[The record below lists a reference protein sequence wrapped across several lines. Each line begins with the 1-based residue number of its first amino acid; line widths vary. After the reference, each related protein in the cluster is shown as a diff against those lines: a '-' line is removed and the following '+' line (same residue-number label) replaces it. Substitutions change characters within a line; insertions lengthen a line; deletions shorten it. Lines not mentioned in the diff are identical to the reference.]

1 MFKKE
6 SLKLLPFYLFFII
19 LTIAVSN
26 NSFFWDKDIIIS
38 KKAYWFYENGF
49 SLHLPNSIDTGY
61 TPALSLLLAVLWKI
75 FGTKLQVGHYLMLPF
90 SLGLVYQLYIFLS
103 HFFANK
109 RYIFLTLV
117 LVVIDTTLL
126 SQVIVVSSDLV
137 MAFFFF
143 LSINSI
149 LDKKRYILYFSLIGL
164 SVIHFRGVIS
174 CMIVFIF
181 DYYYFK
187 SKNREKYLKS
197 LLCAIPQYLPAA
209 FIYLAYLV
217 YHYKTTGW
225 ILKHDES
232 PWAGCFEIVNFKGF
246 LRNILIVIWRLVDFG
261 RLFLWCIGFYFL
273 FLFIKKKIKFDDKI
287 TVLIALI
294 SFAFIVNL
302 PPMLIFNLLTG
313 HRYFMIIYILLTIII
328 AYLVFEKTKTQKQ
341 ANIFYVIIIFGLVT
355 GNLWIY
361 PDKIAK
367 GWDAT
372 IAHIP
377 YYHLRKKMIDY
388 IEDKGIPFSEVGSEI
403 PNTSGI
409 KYIDL
414 SDDDRTFPLKDLK
427 VDKYIF
433 YSNIYNMF
441 TNEEIDELKQNWIP
455 EKEYRCLQ
463 VYVRLYRNPRYPE
476 PDYHE
481 PEYHEPEYIKNSS

>member
-38 KKAYWFYENGF
+38 RTAYWFYENGF

-61 TPALSLLLAVLWKI
+61 TPALSFILAVLWKI
-75 FGTKLQVGHYLMLPF
+75 FGIKLQVGHYLMLPF
-90 SLGLVYQLYIFLS
+90 SLGLVYQLYVFLK
-103 HFFANK
+103 HFFKNEK
-109 RYIFLTLV
+109 YIFLTLII
-117 LVVIDTTLL
+117 LVIDTTLL

-149 LDKKRYILYFSLIGL
+149 LNKKRHILYFSLIGL
-164 SVIHFRGVIS
+164 SLIHFRGVIS
-174 CMIVFIF
+174 CLIVFIF

-187 SKNREKYLKS
+187 SNNREKYLKS
-197 LLCAIPQYLPAA
+197 LLYTIPQYLPVTV
-209 FIYLAYLV
+209 IYLAYLI

-232 PWAGCFEIVNFKGF
+232 PWAGCFEVVSFKGF

-261 RLFLWCIGFYFL
+261 RLFLWIIGFYFL
-273 FLFIKKKIKFDDKI
+273 FLFIKKKIKHDNKI
-287 TVLIALI
+287 SLLVALIILALIA
-294 SFAFIVNL
+294 NL
-302 PPMLIFNLLTG
+302 PSMLIFNLLAG
-313 HRYFMIIYILLTIII
+313 HRYFMIIYILLTVAI
-328 AYLVFEKTKTQKQ
+328 AYLIFEKCVNRKLT
-341 ANIFYVIIIFGLVT
+341 NIFFIIIILGLIT
-355 GNLWIY
+355 GNFWIY

-372 IAHIP
+372 IAHVP
-377 YYHLRKKMIDY
+377 YYHLRYKMIEH
-388 IEDKGIPFSEVGSEI
+388 IEDKGIPFNDVGTEI
-403 PNTSGI
+403 PNTSGL

-414 SDDDRTFPLKDLK
+414 SDDDRVFPLKDFK
-427 VDKYIF
+427 SDKYIF

-441 TNEEIDELKQNWIP
+441 TDKEIEELKNNWIL
-455 EKEYRCLQ
+455 EKEYRCIQ
-463 VYVRLYRNPRYPE
+463 VYVRLYRNPEYP
-476 PDYHE
+476 
-481 PEYHEPEYIKNSS
+481 EPEYIKSSS